1 MKMEEKVR
9 SVIEEV
15 LIQTEKERD
24 NIVYLI
30 GDLNRLCEM
39 GLSSIDFKKVK
50 INIDEKTKSIEVFD
64 KIISRTTMILNDK
77 EGTVIKNPIKE
88 LKQEILLRKDETDR
102 KITTLIEIKKMFN
115 STDDKDICDK
125 IEIMKLARLKD
136 KNILNKLLDIV
147 NKIHRD
153 EDDKMVWCVKKRGT
167 FTEEIIGIFDDYDN
181 AVKIKDEIIKKE
193 MEECGYLKNIVVHK
207 YYLNRTN
214 N

>member
-39 GLSSIDFKKVK
+39 GLLSIDFKKVK

-64 KIISRTTMILNDK
+64 KIINRTTMILNDK

-136 KNILNKLLDIV
+136 KNILNKLLDII
-147 NKIHRD
+147 NKIYRD
-153 EDDKMVWCVKKRGT
+153 EDDKMV
-167 FTEEIIGIFDDYDN
+167 
-181 AVKIKDEIIKKE
+181 
-193 MEECGYLKNIVVHK
+193 
-207 YYLNRTN
+207 
-214 N
+214 

>member
-1 MKMEEKVR
+1 MEEKVR

-15 LIQTEKERD
+15 LIQAEKERD
-24 NIVYLI
+24 GIIYLI
-30 GDLNRLCEM
+30 EDLKRLCEM
-39 GLSSIDFKKVK
+39 GLSDVDSKKVK
-50 INIDEKTKSIEVFD
+50 INIDEKTKSIETFG

-77 EGTVIKNPIKE
+77 EGIVVKNPIEE

-102 KITTLIEIKKMFN
+102 KIFTLIETKKMFN

-136 KNILNKLLDIV
+136 KNVLNKLLDMV
-147 NKIHRD
+147 NKTHRD
-153 EDDKMVWCVKKRGT
+153 EDDKVVWCVKKRGT

-181 AVKIKDEIIKKE
+181 AVRIKDEVTKKE
-193 MEECGYLKNIVVHK
+193 IEECGYLKNIVVNK